1 VPGIWS
7 GAPRLADRLFRDMSR
22 LRSPNGAGLWPT
34 VAWRLFQLL
43 TLAAVAWACW
53 RLLGHSTYRI
63 DIDVYRMGGR
73 AWLDGKPLYADG
85 AIFETQAGLDLPFT
99 YPPLAAIVFAPF
111 ALLSLPL
118 AGAAITVTTLVLLI
132 ASAVIALTRLDW
144 PSTSITSEPAWL
156 RRSWLAAAIVA
167 PAVVYLEPIRA
178 NFEFGQINVVLMTLV
193 IADCVPRRTP
203 WPRGILLGLAI
214 ALKLTPAVFL
224 LYFLLRRDTRALIV
238 SVASAAVATLVGF
251 AFAWRDSSE
260 YWTDTVR
267 NTDRIGTATLNT
279 NQNIAGTLARL
290 GLGEGERFVL
300 WTVLCLVVLGVTI
313 WAARR
318 LLRAGET
325 LLALICV
332 AMFGLVVSP
341 VSWSHHWVWALPTVL
356 VCSVV
361 AYRRRHAL
369 LAAVTAAGVALMVW
383 TPITLMPEHHETTAS
398 LWRQLAGGSYLWW
411 ALAVIV
417 VSGMVATGSADRRPA
432 AVSDTARVVPATS

>member
-1 VPGIWS
+1 
-7 GAPRLADRLFRDMSR
+7 MSMW
-22 LRSPNGAGLWPT
+22 RSPGGSGWLPT

-43 TLAAVAWACW
+43 TLAALVWACW
-53 RLLGHSTYRI
+53 RLLGNGTYRI

-85 AIFETQAGLDLPFT
+85 ATFQTQAGLDLPFT
-99 YPPLAAIVFAPF
+99 YPPLAAIAFAPF
-111 ALLSLPL
+111 ALLPLPV
-118 AGAAITVTTLVLLI
+118 ASMAITVTTLVLLM
-132 ASAVIALTRLDW
+132 ASTVIVLTRLDVW
-144 PSTSITSEPAWL
+144 PTSSITTEPAWL
-156 RRSWLAAAIVA
+156 RRCWLAAAIVA

-203 WPRGILLGLAI
+203 WPRGILLGVAI

-224 LYFLLRRDTRALIV
+224 LYFVLRRDTRTLIV
-238 SVASAAVATLVGF
+238 AAASAVAATVVGF
-251 AFAWRDSSE
+251 VFAWRDSLE

-279 NQNIAGTLARL
+279 NQNISGTLARL

-300 WTVLCLVVLGVTI
+300 WTLLCFLVLGATI

-318 LLRAGET
+318 VLRASGAAPPATFDEAPV
-325 LLALICV
+325 LALICV

-341 VSWSHHWVWALPTVL
+341 VSWSHHWVWALPTVI

-361 AYRRRHAL
+361 AHRYRHPL
-369 LAAVTAAGVALMVW
+369 LGAVTAAGVALMVW

-398 LWRQLAGGSYLWW
+398 LWRQLVGGSYVWW

-417 VSGMVATGSADRRPA
+417 VAGTVSTRQTDSQPA
-432 AVSDTARVVPATS
+432 AVSDVAPVPATNQS

>member
-1 VPGIWS
+1 
-7 GAPRLADRLFRDMSR
+7 MSTW
-22 LRSPNGAGLWPT
+22 RSPGGAGRWLT

-43 TLAAVAWACW
+43 TLAALGWACW

-73 AWLDGKPLYADG
+73 AWLDGTPLYDDDTK
-85 AIFETQAGLDLPFT
+85 FTTQAGLDLPFT
-99 YPPLAAIVFAPF
+99 YPPLAAVAFAPF
-111 ALLSLPL
+111 ALLTLPV
-118 AGAAITVTTLVLLI
+118 ASIAITVTTLVLLI
-132 ASAVIALTRLDW
+132 ASTVIVLTRLDIW
-144 PSTSITSEPAWL
+144 PSTSITPEPAWL

-193 IADCVPRRTP
+193 LADCVPRKTP
-203 WPRGILLGLAI
+203 WPRGILVGVAI

-224 LYFLLRRDTRALIV
+224 LYFVLRRDTRALIV
-238 SVASAAVATLVGF
+238 AVLSAVAATLLGF
-251 AFAWRDSSE
+251 VFAWRDSWE

-300 WTVLCLVVLGVTI
+300 WTVCCFAVLGLTI

-318 LLRAGET
+318 ALRASEP

-341 VSWSHHWVWALPTVL
+341 VSWSHHWVWVVPTVL
-356 VCSVV
+356 VCSIV
-361 AYRRRHAL
+361 AYRRRHIL
-369 LAAVTAAGVALMVW
+369 LGVVTAAGVALMVW
-383 TPITLMPEHHETTAS
+383 TPITLMPEHHETSAS
-398 LWRQLAGGSYLWW
+398 LWRQLVGGSYLWW

-417 VSGMVATGSADRRPA
+417 IAGT
-432 AVSDTARVVPATS
+432 VPARNEHKASALSGSGAAPVAATTN

>member
-1 VPGIWS
+1 
-7 GAPRLADRLFRDMSR
+7 
-22 LRSPNGAGLWPT
+22 

-43 TLAAVAWACW
+43 TLAVVVWAGW
-53 RLLGHSTYRI
+53 RLLGHVTYRI

-85 AIFETQAGLDLPFT
+85 AMFETRAGLELPFT

-111 ALLSLPL
+111 ALLPL
-118 AGAAITVTTLVLLI
+118 SVAGAAITVTTFVLLI
-132 ASAVIALTRLDW
+132 ASTVIVLTRLDVW
-144 PSTSITSEPAWL
+144 PVSSATSEPAWL
-156 RRSWLAAAIVA
+156 RRCWVAAAVVA
-167 PAVVYLEPIRA
+167 PSVVYLEPIRA
-178 NFEFGQINVVLMTLV
+178 NFDFGQINVVLMTLV
-193 IADCVPRRTP
+193 IADCVPRKTP
-203 WPRGILLGLAI
+203 WPRGILLGIAI

-224 LYFLLRRDTRALIV
+224 LYFLLRRDTRALV
-238 SVASAAVATLVGF
+238 VTTGSAVVATLIGF
-251 AFAWRDSSE
+251 LFAWRDSWE

-300 WTVLCLVVLGVTI
+300 WTVACFAVLGLTV

-318 LLRAGET
+318 VLRASGTARQAASEEGPV
-325 LLALICV
+325 LALICV

-341 VSWSHHWVWALPTVL
+341 VSWSHHWVWALPTVI
-356 VCSVV
+356 VCGVL
-361 AYRRRHAL
+361 AWRRRHAL
-369 LAAVTAAGVALMVW
+369 LGVVTAAGVALMVW

-398 LWRQLAGGSYLWW
+398 LWRQLVGGSYVWW

-417 VSGMVATGSADRRPA
+417 VAGTIGARNAGAEPAQMNTDRVRATNQPA
-432 AVSDTARVVPATS
+432 RS